1 MPLASAPDSTKEDR
15 RILTEASLNAGGQL
29 GLTNDDLARILGVS
43 PSTVSRMRQGRYL
56 LGPGSKSWEAAL
68 LLVRLYRSLG
78 AILAGDQAVMR
89 QWLDNLNR
97 DLGDAPR
104 NLIRTTSG
112 LVHVVDYLD
121 AHRAVV

>member
-15 RILTEASLNAGGQL
+15 RVLTEASLNAGGQL

-43 PSTVSRMRQGRYL
+43 RSTVSRMRQGQYL
-56 LGPGSKSWEAAL
+56 LGPGSKRWEAAL

-78 AILAGDQAVMR
+78 AILAGDHAVMR
-89 QWLDNLNR
+89 QWLNNPNR

-104 NLIRTTSG
+104 TLIRTTSG
-112 LVHVVDYLD
+112 LVHVADYLD
-121 AHRAVV
+121 AYRAVV